1 MDKFTRQLTLV
12 SLLEQHAWPLSFEG
26 IRERLPEAYP
36 QAEPESARRAF
47 ERDKSDILAMGVPLS
62 TRDVPDDPS
71 NSAYTIT
78 RKRSA
83 VGDPGFTPAELAA
96 LRFAATA
103 MALRQ
108 DGSDDAPDATDGL
121 RKYGGLGGTEP
132 SPTIVE
138 LRLDANLTALF
149 TAILDIRPVGFTHGG
164 RTRRVM
170 PDRLAHID
178 GQWYLRCEDLDA
190 AATRTFR
197 LDRIAGAVL
206 PHDDSPPVADS
217 PAADSP
223 AADGH
228 GSGTTTGAV
237 RFRPWEFGDGPR
249 TNWARPSCPTWLQQA
264 LIQKAVLPL
273 RMWLMA
279 SVSVH
284 RRCYN
289 WSRALATVLRISMR
303 LMPRRR
309 RKTCDR

>member
-1 MDKFTRQLTLV
+1 MRRTR
-12 SLLEQHAWPLSFEG
+12 P
-26 IRERLPEAYP
+26 
-36 QAEPESARRAF
+36 
-47 ERDKSDILAMGVPLS
+47 
-62 TRDVPDDPS
+62 
-71 NSAYTIT
+71 
-78 RKRSA
+78 
-83 VGDPGFTPAELAA
+83 
-96 LRFAATA
+96 
-103 MALRQ
+103 
-108 DGSDDAPDATDGL
+108 DGL

-132 SPTIVE
+132 SPTIAE

-149 TAILDIRPVGFTHGG
+149 TAILERRPVGFTHGG

-237 RFRPWEFGDGPR
+237 RFRPWEFGDGP
-249 TNWARPSCPTWLQQA
+249 
-264 LIQKAVLPL
+264 AVE
-273 RMWLMA
+273 
-279 SVSVH
+279 VSVALDGPAAAV
-284 RRCYN
+284 
-289 WSRALATVLRISMR
+289 ALAEHPELEIVRQDGDQTIVTVSVRNRDGLWSW
-303 LMPRRR
+303 LLSFL
-309 RKTCDR
+309 DRAALLGPPEIIEEYLHHVGGLVDTPGGAR